1 MDSFLQPCSARTW
14 TQLSSNNKILIQ
26 RNRKKLKITVCTLSW
41 SKRWTQ
47 KTERDQKP
55 QLPVLKSLEYKNS
68 VSGAKTGYWACPL
81 HTHTHT
87 HTSHPFGLTPGQT
100 STLTPHKEHSL
111 TPPEPASKGNCCLF
125 LLSPATTEPPTKPC
139 LNFLFSLYSIS
150 IDWGRRRTLVC
161 NNMTV
166 KRSHSLFETQ
176 FIHL

>member
-1 MDSFLQPCSARTW
+1 MRQVGTMDSFLQPCSARTW

-87 HTSHPFGLTPGQT
+87 HTQATPLAWPLDRPLP
-100 STLTPHKEHSL
+100 SPHIRNTHSPL
-111 TPPEPASKGNCCLF
+111 RSQQARETVVCFCSRLLPQSPQQSLAWISCLASIQF
-125 LLSPATTEPPTKPC
+125 LLIGEGEEP
-139 LNFLFSLYSIS
+139 
-150 IDWGRRRTLVC
+150 
-161 NNMTV
+161 
-166 KRSHSLFETQ
+166 
-176 FIHL
+176 